1 MRIALTGSSST
12 GKTTLAKEISKIRKT
27 LKYLTVDARS
37 IIESYNIINIDDLSN
52 INFKLFQK
60 EWITKKRN
68 NELAMKDFIADRSFI
83 DPLAYMEDRN
93 IVDNILEQEC
103 ISYMDDYDI
112 VFYIPFGNI
121 PFKSDGYRFDD
132 ITRHEKIDKNIQTL
146 LDKNKIKYY
155 TIEDLSVEDRLIYMM
170 KIIDNNE

>member
-27 LKYLTVDARS
+27 LKYLTVDARN

-52 INFKLFQK
+52 INFMLFQK
-60 EWITKKRN
+60 EWIIQKRN
-68 NELAMKDFIADRSFI
+68 NELTIKDFITDRSFI

-93 IVDNILEQEC
+93 IVDNILGQKC
-103 ISYMDDYDI
+103 ISYMGDYDI
-112 VFYIPFGNI
+112 IFYIPFGNI

-132 ITRHEKIDKNIQTL
+132 IARHKKIDKNIQIL

-155 TIEDLSVEDRLIYMM
+155 KIKDLSVEDRLIYMI
-170 KIIDNNE
+170 KIIDNYE